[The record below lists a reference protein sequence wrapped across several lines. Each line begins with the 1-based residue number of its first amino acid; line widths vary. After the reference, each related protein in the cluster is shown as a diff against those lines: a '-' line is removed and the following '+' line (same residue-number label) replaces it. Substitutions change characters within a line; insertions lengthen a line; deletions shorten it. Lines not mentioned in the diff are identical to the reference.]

1 MAKSPRRPP
10 PPAAVTARSPVVSI
24 VSPVSKTQPDHSAH
38 AEALALF
45 EQAMRMLQQHKYAQ
59 AAELFGHLT
68 TIHAGERDLLE
79 RSRLFLAICFRQLSP
94 LTSNPTDNRER
105 LYAATLAL
113 NAGNL
118 EEAACYL
125 DRIRM
130 DEPANDRALY
140 MLAVLHSERRD
151 PELAIRYL
159 AQAIEA
165 NPENR
170 SLARVDPD
178 LDALRGAAGFT
189 TLLS

>member
-1 MAKSPRRPP
+1 MAKPPRRPP
-10 PPAAVTARSPVVSI
+10 RPAAVTARSPVVSPL
-24 VSPVSKTQPDHSAH
+24 SNTQRDHSTH
-38 AEALALF
+38 VEALALF
-45 EQAMRMLQQHKYAQ
+45 EQAMRMLQQHKYAK

-68 TIHAGERDLLE
+68 ATHAGERDLLE

-94 LTSNPTDNRER
+94 LTPNPTDNRER

-125 DRIRM
+125 DRICM
-130 DEPANDRALY
+130 DEPANDLALY
-140 MLAVLHSERRD
+140 MLAVVHSERRD

-159 AQAIEA
+159 TQAIAA